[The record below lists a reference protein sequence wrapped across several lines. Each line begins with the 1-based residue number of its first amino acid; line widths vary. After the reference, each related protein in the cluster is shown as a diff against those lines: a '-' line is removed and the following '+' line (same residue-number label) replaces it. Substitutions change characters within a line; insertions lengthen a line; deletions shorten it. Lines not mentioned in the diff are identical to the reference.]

1 MTGGRPQ
8 TVLDDETDLNGP
20 RVDVDRRVG
29 WVLRMARMTTPGPA
43 GGPLRL
49 ESMAEAVGVST
60 TRLHRV
66 ETGATRSGQVTDAYE
81 RVLSMPDG
89 SLRAP
94 VDVACRTF
102 PYAQSDRDPG
112 QPVTTTQEMSALTE
126 ALQGPDPTGG
136 QWLRWARALA
146 QPGAIGLPERLARDL
161 VRRLAGEMSRSVGHA
176 YPARYEALALLR
188 CSAYGHLVLEVAQEV
203 VGDPHVQVMYD
214 LMSAVGERPTP
225 EALAWCLELLDA
237 GRDRLVIGGA
247 LAIEAMAEVAE
258 EGFWAPVVAALVDR
272 LDAAEEGTTRH
283 DWLSHLLRLV
293 PRSVVAGTGRLP
305 VHPLAPVPAIP
316 DWSRTRLNQHWSEC
330 QERAWRITEDLALG
344 PQPMLARLL
353 FDIAIGPYESRAAT
367 SHILLR
373 GVPVLAAKVGAQ
385 VGEIV
390 DGHPDPL
397 VRERAGRRL
406 IGTMDHRYHPLATR
420 WIAAGSAEERD
431 RGLRLAGSAGH
442 VVPEEELRAGLT
454 EAALYAAGLAGHPCL
469 PALAADPTLPE
480 RVRGAAAWWLRAGPR
495 VLR

>member
-29 WVLRMARMTTPGPA
+29 WTLRMARITTPGPT
-43 GGPLRL
+43 GQPLRL
-49 ESMAEAVGVST
+49 EAMAAAVGVST

-66 ETGATRSGQVTDAYE
+66 ETGATRSGRVADAYE
-81 RVLSMPDG
+81 RVLGMPEG

-102 PYAQSDRDPG
+102 PYAQPDRDPG
-112 QPVTTTQEMSALTE
+112 APVTSTHAMSALTE
-126 ALQGPDPTGG
+126 AVQGPQPTGG

-146 QPGAIGLPERLARDL
+146 QPGAIGLPEAVARAL
-161 VRRLAGEMSRSVGHA
+161 VCRLAGEMSRAVGHA
-176 YPARYEALALLR
+176 YPSRYEALALLR
-188 CSAYGHLVLEVAQEV
+188 CSAYGHLVLEVAQEQV
-203 VGDPHVQVMYD
+203 SDPHVQVMYD
-214 LMSAVGERPTP
+214 LMSAVGEWPTP

-237 GRDRLVIGGA
+237 ERDRLVIGGA
-247 LAIEAMAEVAE
+247 LAIEAMADVAG
-258 EGFWAPVVAALVDR
+258 EGFWGPVVASLIDR
-272 LDAAEEGTTRH
+272 LDASESGSTRH

-293 PRSVVAGTGRLP
+293 PRPVVAGSGRRP

-330 QERAWRITEDLALG
+330 QERAWTITEDLRLG
-344 PQPMLARLL
+344 HQPMLARLL

-373 GVPVLAAKVGAQ
+373 GVPVLSAAVGAQ
-385 VGEIV
+385 VGAIV
-390 DGHPDPL
+390 DSHADPL

-406 IGTMDHRYHPLATR
+406 VGALDHAYHPVATR
-420 WIAAGSAEERD
+420 WIAAGTAEERD

-442 VVPEEELRAGLT
+442 LVPEEELRAGLT

-469 PALAADPTLPE
+469 PGLAADPDLPE